1 MLVLTRKIGQQIVID
16 GNIIVTIV
24 AIDGNR
30 IRVGVQAPKDISVDR
45 AEVHQWKREVPDAE
59 YRSAGAAVLV

>member
-24 AIDGNR
+24 AIEGNR
-30 IRVGVQAPKDISVDR
+30 IRVGVQAPKDITVDR
-45 AEVHQWKREVPDAE
+45 AEVHQWKREAPDAE
-59 YRSAGAAVLV
+59 WRSARAAVLV